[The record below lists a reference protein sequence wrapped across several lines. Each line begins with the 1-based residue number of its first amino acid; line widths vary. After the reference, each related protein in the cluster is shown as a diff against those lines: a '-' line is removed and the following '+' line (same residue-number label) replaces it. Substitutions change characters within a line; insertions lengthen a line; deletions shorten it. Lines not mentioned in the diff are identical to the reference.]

1 MTHPVSSYPNK
12 GAYTIAPRWAL
23 SYSEPVSKSA
33 KLLQHILVDGVVHVV
48 APPLS
53 LNRPDAFQ
61 HP

>member
-1 MTHPVSSYPNK
+1 MTHPVSAFPNNV
-12 GAYTIAPRWAL
+12 ARTIAPRSAL

-33 KLLQHILVDGVVHVV
+33 KLLQHILVDEVVHVV
-48 APPLS
+48 TPPLS